1 MLEMVNTTRNKWY
14 NGAICMFSVIYI
26 LQYYIGI
33 NMGRVSYHNK
43 KKVCLTIHERHFQL
57 AALAC
62 WDLGPLKVKVSVS
75 SLKLVSGCDTL
86 HQ

>member
-1 MLEMVNTTRNKWY
+1 
-14 NGAICMFSVIYI
+14 
-26 LQYYIGI
+26 
-33 NMGRVSYHNK
+33 MGRVSYHNK